1 MKEELLLNM
10 DKIHTSY
17 PGMDR
22 ISKNLNINRSD
33 VIKYCKDI
41 ILNKESTVYKKG
53 KNYYAEL
60 SDIKLTI
67 NSYTFTIITA
77 HKLK

>member
-1 MKEELLLNM
+1 M

-17 PGMDR
+17 LGMDR
-22 ISKNLNINRSD
+22 ISKNLNINRCD
-33 VIKYCKDI
+33 VIKYCEDI
-41 ILNKESTVYKKG
+41 ILNKESAVYKKG